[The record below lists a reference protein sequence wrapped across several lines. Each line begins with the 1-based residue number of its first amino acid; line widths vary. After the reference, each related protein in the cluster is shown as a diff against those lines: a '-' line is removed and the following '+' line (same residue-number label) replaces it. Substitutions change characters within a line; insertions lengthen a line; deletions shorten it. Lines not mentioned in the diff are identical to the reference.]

1 MTVKVKIRF
10 QRKISPGKCLLFLRL
25 QGPGGSDSSAMLP
38 QTVRNANV
46 DVIILVLDPERK
58 ARPECPPGIGGGRV
72 AHAARGSAP
81 TTGPGKSSPVRE

>member
-1 MTVKVKIRF
+1 
-10 QRKISPGKCLLFLRL
+10 
-25 QGPGGSDSSAMLP
+25 MLP

-46 DVIILVLDPERK
+46 DLIILVLDPERK

-81 TTGPGKSSPVRE
+81 TTGPGKSSPFREEKRLETSNKINGLQNNPNTLSKLSYK